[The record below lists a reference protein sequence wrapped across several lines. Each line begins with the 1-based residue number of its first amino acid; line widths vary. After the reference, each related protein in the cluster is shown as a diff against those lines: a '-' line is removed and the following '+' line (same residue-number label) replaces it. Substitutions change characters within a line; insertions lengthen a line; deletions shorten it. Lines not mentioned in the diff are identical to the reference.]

1 MAVDDELK
9 KRIHS
14 EIERATVKIFVY
26 NEFQGTGFFIT
37 PDGYLLTAYHCLD
50 QYGFADNIIIKTN
63 FGKEF
68 KAQFEEG
75 KSSKFFDIAVLKV
88 DGNISIS
95 LPLGVVSKEHVFD
108 DIVALGYPAGH
119 RDDNQQIGIY
129 PGKISKFRDDFKIEN
144 NAIKGPGQSGGP
156 VYHYPTK
163 RIIGVAVEGYKSE
176 VMTDTA
182 LAARLEPLFDKWPEL
197 EHKSDEVAKSWNQR
211 LNKLIPKPNKELKKP
226 QRQTIVKQTIHN
238 EGANI
243 GTQPIIGD
251 VNTLNMTFGSN
262 KN

>member
-37 PDGYLLTAYHCLD
+37 PDGYLLTAYHCFD
-50 QYGFADNIIIKTN
+50 QYPVFADNIIIKTN

-68 KAQFEEG
+68 KAPFEEA
-75 KSSKFFDIAVLKV
+75 KSSKLFDIAVLKV
-88 DGNISIS
+88 DENISIS
-95 LPLGVVSKEHVFD
+95 LPLGVVSKEHIFD

-182 LAARLEPLFDKWPEL
+182 LAARIDPLFDKWSEL
-197 EHKSDEVAKSWNQR
+197 QNITAEVAKSWDER
-211 LNKLIPKPNKELKKP
+211 LALFVPKENKTTKVQQPVTKQIVNNKDAE
-226 QRQTIVKQTIHN
+226 
-238 EGANI
+238 I
-243 GTQPIIGD
+243 GTQNNFAGD
-251 VNTLNMTFGSN
+251 INSLNMTFGSN